1 MKVKKKININHLSYQ
16 NVTQSVIK
24 RNTYNRNKMY
34 IFSKEDMRNEVTFQ
48 WEKMSCLLYFD
59 EK

>member
-1 MKVKKKININHLSYQ
+1 
-16 NVTQSVIK
+16 
-24 RNTYNRNKMY
+24 MY
-34 IFSKEDMRNEVTFQ
+34 IFSKEDMRNEITFQ

>member
-1 MKVKKKININHLSYQ
+1 
-16 NVTQSVIK
+16 
-24 RNTYNRNKMY
+24 MY

-59 EK
+59 EKWKADTKSDERLWRGTLNKKVLFIIRIN